1 MAGIATRTPPGYTL
15 VKQGVSL
22 EEYARLPDDGRRL
35 ELVDG
40 DLVIAPSHSSGHS
53 FSGLRIANHL
63 MNWVQAKGLGEVH
76 VEVDVRVAPET
87 VLRPDFLFIS
97 ANHPQAGRSVPRFT
111 HPPELVIEVIS
122 PDSRVRDWH
131 FKYGRYEAFG
141 IANYWIADPYARAIS
156 AFTLVNGAYEEVRQS
171 DELTFEAP
179 PFPGLRMNLDDVFG
193 PRR

>member
-1 MAGIATRTPPGYTL
+1 MAGTATRTPPGYTL

-40 DLVIAPSHSSGHS
+40 DLVMAPSHSLEHS
-53 FSGLRIANHL
+53 FSGGRLYSRILAWADQH
-63 MNWVQAKGLGEVH
+63 KLGDVH
-76 VEVDVRVAPET
+76 YEVDVVFPDGTA
-87 VLRPDFLFIS
+87 LKPDFLFLPTK
-97 ANHPQAGRSVPRFT
+97 HPQAFKRGPNVT

-122 PDSRVRDWH
+122 PDSRSRDWH

-156 AFTLVNGAYEEVRQS
+156 AFTLVNGAYDEVRQS

-179 PFPGLRMNLDDVFG
+179 PFPDLRLNLDDVFG